1 MSTTNQLLETLI
13 KSNTSLSDN
22 VSGLAESV
30 NSLVVIDAA
39 RAEREKNQEE
49 KNKRYDDF
57 IKTNSEPLTRLR
69 RWQLR
74 VDKSGDKI
82 FLGVI
87 IALGALLGVNYLV

>member
-1 MSTTNQLLETLI
+1 MNTTDQLLETLI

-39 RAEREKNQEE
+39 RAEREKSQE
-49 KNKRYDDF
+49 KSNKKYDDF
-57 IKTNSEPLTRLR
+57 IDLNTEPLTRLR

-74 VDKSGDKI
+74 VDKSSDKI
-82 FLGVI
+82 FLVVI
-87 IALGALLGVNYLV
+87 LAIGSLLGFNYLS